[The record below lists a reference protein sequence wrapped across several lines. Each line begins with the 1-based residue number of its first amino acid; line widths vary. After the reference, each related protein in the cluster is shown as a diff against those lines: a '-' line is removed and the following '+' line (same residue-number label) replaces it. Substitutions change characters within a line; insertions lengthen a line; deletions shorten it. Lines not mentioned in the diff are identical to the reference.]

1 MADAPCSY
9 GILIFYR
16 SVFLRSK
23 SMTSPFSNTDNPAM
37 AAMSDPLNFVKNLW
51 GGMHVPGMVTP
62 TVSIDELDKK
72 ITDLKTVESWLNVN
86 MTMLKGS
93 IQALEVQR
101 ATISTLKAMG
111 ESFAEQ
117 MNQAKS
123 GAAAASSDTK
133 TSNQTWPMHAASAA
147 PKAEAPAAPAAAKPE
162 ASKPEAAKSTTSA
175 VASKPA
181 PDASATSGFGNPATM
196 WNLLQDQFKQAVS
209 KVMEGE
215 QAASAMAKAATA
227 GVMGNA
233 AAGNSGAQAPVTAAA
248 KTSAKVAPKAA
259 QKTTAGAVSKPAPKP
274 ASKAKAAPKKTTKV
288 AKPPA
293 A

>member
-1 MADAPCSY
+1 
-9 GILIFYR
+9 
-16 SVFLRSK
+16 
-23 SMTSPFSNTDNPAM
+23 M

-147 PKAEAPAAPAAAKPE
+147 PKAAAPEAPAASKPE
-162 ASKPEAAKSTTSA
+162 ASKPEAPKSSA
-175 VASKPA
+175 SAAASKPA
-181 PDASATSGFGNPATM
+181 TEASSNSGFGNPATM

-227 GVMGNA
+227 GVMGTA
-233 AAGNSGAQAPVTAAA
+233 AAAHSGAQVPVTAAA
-248 KTSAKVAPKAA
+248 KTNTKVTPKPA
-259 QKTTAGAVSKPAPKP
+259 QKTTAGTASKAAP
-274 ASKAKAAPKKTTKV
+274 KAKAAPKKTAKV

>member
-1 MADAPCSY
+1 
-9 GILIFYR
+9 
-16 SVFLRSK
+16 
-23 SMTSPFSNTDNPAM
+23 MTSPFSNTDNPAM

-123 GAAAASSDTK
+123 GATAASSETK

-147 PKAEAPAAPAAAKPE
+147 PKTEAPA
-162 ASKPEAAKSTTSA
+162 ASKPEASQPETAKATASA
-175 VASKPA
+175 TSKPA
-181 PDASATSGFGNPATM
+181 PEASSASGFGNPATM

-248 KTSAKVAPKAA
+248 KTSAKAAPKAA
-259 QKTTAGAVSKPAPKP
+259 QKTTAGTASKAAP
-274 ASKAKAAPKKTTKV
+274 KAKAAPKKTAKV

>member
-1 MADAPCSY
+1 
-9 GILIFYR
+9 
-16 SVFLRSK
+16 
-23 SMTSPFSNTDNPAM
+23 MTSPFSNTDNPAM

-147 PKAEAPAAPAAAKPE
+147 PKAAAAPA
-162 ASKPEAAKSTTSA
+162 ASKPEASQPEAPKSSA
-175 VASKPA
+175 SAAASKPA
-181 PDASATSGFGNPATM
+181 PDASSTSGFGNPAAM

-248 KTSAKVAPKAA
+248 KTSAKVAPKPA
-259 QKTTAGAVSKPAPKP
+259 QKTTAGAASKAAP
-274 ASKAKAAPKKTTKV
+274 KAKAATKNTAKV

>member
-1 MADAPCSY
+1 
-9 GILIFYR
+9 
-16 SVFLRSK
+16 
-23 SMTSPFSNTDNPAM
+23 MTSPFSNTDNPAM

-123 GAAAASSDTK
+123 GAAAASPVTK
-133 TSNQTWPMHAASAA
+133 NSNEGWPMHATSAA
-147 PKAEAPAAPAAAKPE
+147 PKAEAPAAAKPE
-162 ASKPEAAKSTTSA
+162 ASQPDVPKSATSA
-175 VASKPA
+175 TASKPA
-181 PDASATSGFGNPATM
+181 TDSSATSGFGNPATM

-215 QAASAMAKAATA
+215 QAASALAKAATA
-227 GVMGNA
+227 GVMG
-233 AAGNSGAQAPVTAAA
+233 TAAA
-248 KTSAKVAPKAA
+248 VNSAAKVPVKTAAKASAKVAPKVA
-259 QKTTAGAVSKPAPKP
+259 QKTSSGA
-274 ASKAKAAPKKTTKV
+274 ASKAASKTKAAPKKTAKV
-288 AKPPA
+288 VKPPA

>member
-123 GAAAASSDTK
+123 GATAASSDTK

-147 PKAEAPAAPAAAKPE
+147 PKTEAPA
-162 ASKPEAAKSTTSA
+162 ASKPEACQPETAKSSA
-175 VASKPA
+175 SATSKPA
-181 PDASATSGFGNPATM
+181 PEASSTSGFGNPATM

-248 KTSAKVAPKAA
+248 KTSAKVTPKAA

-288 AKPPA
+288 AKSPA

>member
-1 MADAPCSY
+1 MA
-9 GILIFYR
+9 
-16 SVFLRSK
+16 
-23 SMTSPFSNTDNPAM
+23 SPFQNSDNSAM

-101 ATISTLKAMG
+101 ATITTLKAMS
-111 ESFAEQ
+111 ESFAQQ
-117 MNQAKS
+117 MNQANT
-123 GAAAASSDTK
+123 GAAA
-133 TSNQTWPMHAASAA
+133 TSHEAKNTNDTWPMHATSAT
-147 PKAEAPAAPAAAKPE
+147 PKAEATAATTPE
-162 ASKPEAAKSTTSA
+162 ASKPDAAKSAASA
-175 VASKPA
+175 GSGKPA
-181 PDASATSGFGNPATM
+181 ADSASTSGFANPATM

-215 QAASAMAKAATA
+215 QAAKALAKAATV
-227 GVMGNA
+227 GVMATTA
-233 AAGNSGAQAPVTAAA
+233 AANSGAKTALKTVAKAAPKATKKASSAANN
-248 KTSAKVAPKAA
+248 VAPKA
-259 QKTTAGAVSKPAPKP
+259 KPVR
-274 ASKAKAAPKKTTKV
+274 KKTTKV

-293 A
+293 V